1 MDGKHLVAEVRH
13 AAALHNTTWEMLV
26 PNRYELNL
34 SAEQAEEDA
43 FQDMA
48 EAKARLRE
56 HICDTYGISIR
67 ELSSLA
73 VV

>member
-1 MDGKHLVAEVRH
+1 MVGRDLVAAVRE
-13 AAALHNTTWEMLV
+13 AAARHNATWEVLV
-26 PNRYELNL
+26 PNPYIVNQ
-34 SAEQAEEDA
+34 SAEAAEEDA
-43 FQDMA
+43 FQEMA

-56 HICDTYGISIR
+56 HICDTYGISIS

>member
-1 MDGKHLVAEVRH
+1 MDGKHLVAAVRH
-13 AAALHNTTWEMLV
+13 AATLHNTTWEQLV
-26 PNRYELNL
+26 PNRHEINF

-56 HICDTYGISIR
+56 HICETYGISIR
-67 ELSSLA
+67 ELSNLA